1 MNAQVLADGLI
12 SGAIIALGAVG
23 VTLTYS
29 ILRFANFAHGEF
41 VSWGAYACVCL
52 AGALG
57 VWWTPGMDGI
67 GPLSIGWNVVFAGIV
82 AMLLTG
88 LLAIGL
94 DLLLFRPLR
103 KRGAALTAVIASFG
117 ASLAL
122 RGLIE
127 VLFSSEPRYL
137 SQDLQLAIPL
147 GAGIKL
153 TPDQIALLGVTA
165 LLLVAVQLLLTRTGI
180 GRAMRAVGENPAL
193 ARVAGIDVERVFR
206 LTWFIGGALACAC
219 GILLGLIVQIRPAMG
234 SELLLP
240 LFAAAILGGIGSV
253 PGAALG
259 ALIIGLAEAA
269 TVQWLGA
276 EWRSAVAF
284 LVLIGVLLLRPMGL
298 FGRPA

>member
-1 MNAQVLADGLI
+1 
-12 SGAIIALGAVG
+12 
-23 VTLTYS
+23 
-29 ILRFANFAHGEF
+29 
-41 VSWGAYACVCL
+41 
-52 AGALG
+52 
-57 VWWTPGMDGI
+57 
-67 GPLSIGWNVVFAGIV
+67 
-82 AMLLTG
+82 MLLTG

-137 SQDLQLAIPL
+137 SQDLQIAIPL

-165 LLLVAVQLLLTRTGI
+165 LLLVTVQLLLTRTGI

-193 ARVAGIDVERVFR
+193 ARVAGIDVERIFR

>member
-1 MNAQVLADGLI
+1 M
-12 SGAIIALGAVG
+12 
-23 VTLTYS
+23 
-29 ILRFANFAHGEF
+29 
-41 VSWGAYACVCL
+41 
-52 AGALG
+52 
-57 VWWTPGMDGI
+57 
-67 GPLSIGWNVVFAGIV
+67 
-82 AMLLTG
+82 
-88 LLAIGL
+88 
-94 DLLLFRPLR
+94 
-103 KRGAALTAVIASFG
+103 
-117 ASLAL
+117 
-122 RGLIE
+122 
-127 VLFSSEPRYL
+127 
-137 SQDLQLAIPL
+137 
-147 GAGIKL
+147 
-153 TPDQIALLGVTA
+153 TA
-165 LLLVAVQLLLTRTGI
+165 LLLVTVQLLLTRTGI

-193 ARVAGIDVERVFR
+193 ARVAGIDVERIFR

>member
-1 MNAQVLADGLI
+1 MSAQILADGLI
-12 SGAIIALGAVG
+12 AGGVIALGAVG

-41 VSWGAYACVCL
+41 ISWGAYACVL
-52 AGALG
+52 IAGALG
-57 VWWTPGMDGI
+57 VWCPPGMDAI
-67 GPLSIGWNVVFAGIV
+67 GPLSIGWNVIVAGLL

-88 LLAIGL
+88 ALAIGL
-94 DLLLFRPLR
+94 DLALFRPLR

-117 ASLAL
+117 ASMAL

-127 VLFSSEPRYL
+127 VSFSSEPRYL
-137 SQDLQLAIPL
+137 SQELQIAIPI
-147 GAGIKL
+147 GAGTRV
-153 TPDQIALLGVTA
+153 TPDQIALLLVTGV
-165 LLLVAVQLLLTRTGI
+165 LLAAMQWLLTCTGI
-180 GRAMRAVGENPAL
+180 GRSMRAVGENPAL
-193 ARVAGIDVERVFR
+193 ARVAGIDVERVFQ

-234 SELLLP
+234 AELLLP

-253 PGAALG
+253 PGAVLG
-259 ALIIGLAEAA
+259 ALIIGLAEAV

-284 LVLIGVLLLRPMGL
+284 LVLISVLLLRPMGL
-298 FGRPA
+298 LGRAA

>member
-57 VWWTPGMDGI
+57 ALWTPGMDGI
-67 GPLSIGWNVVFAGIV
+67 GPLSVGSNVVFAGLV

-122 RGLIE
+122 RGLVE

-165 LLLVAVQLLLTRTGI
+165 LLLVTVQLLLTRTGI

-193 ARVAGIDVERVFR
+193 ARVAGIDVERIFR